1 MGRSEKLAKNISF
14 ITIGNI
20 GSKLVGFIMLPF
32 YTAWLSPA
40 DYGITDL
47 LTVYAHLML
56 NVVACDM
63 GDAICIFPIGA
74 NEQKIRQYYS
84 TGFFFQ
90 IACSVACLCLFCGM
104 SLLHL
109 SGTFGENLWFIYGI
123 LISALFQ
130 TYTQN
135 FCRGINKM
143 AVFSYTGILQT
154 GTIAFFSFLLIP
166 ALNVYGFVLATI
178 LSNIIS
184 TLFTFLYSR
193 SYRYLSFRAFDCA
206 SLREML
212 QYSVPL
218 IPTTVMWWLIS
229 GLNRPL
235 LEEYVG
241 LFALGLIAVAG
252 KLPNVM
258 NLVFNLFQQAWIV
271 TVVEEYKK
279 PDFSRYFNKMFRMI
293 IAVQVA
299 VCLLIIMFSETF
311 IDWMTTDEFYEAW
324 KYIPLL
330 AIAVLFGNTTG
341 FLGTVF
347 SATRKS
353 KYTFYSVIM
362 GGMAAVLFNFL
373 LIPYLG
379 IWGACLSICLSHVI
393 TVTSRI
399 YFSRKLVK
407 FTGRRYLFGE
417 VLILACAYF
426 AALFL
431 EHWSLIFVYVS
442 CLLLYFYINRQTI
455 LNIKEFALNKIV
467 KKK

>member
-154 GTIAFFSFLLIP
+154 GAIAFFSFLLIP
-166 ALNVYGFVLATI
+166 TLNVYGFVLATI
-178 LSNIIS
+178 FSNIIS
-184 TLFTFLYSR
+184 ALFTFFYSR
-193 SYRYLSFRAFDCA
+193 SYRYLSFGAFDHAC
-206 SLREML
+206 LKEML
-212 QYSVPL
+212 RYSVPL

-279 PDFSRYFNKMFRMI
+279 TDFCCYFNKMFRMV

-299 VCLLIIMFSETF
+299 VCLMIIMFSETF
-311 IDWMTTDEFYEAW
+311 IDWMTTERFYEAW

-330 AIAVLFGNTTG
+330 AISVLFGNTTG

-362 GGMAAVLFNFL
+362 GGMSAVLFNFL
-373 LIPYLG
+373 LIPHLD
-379 IWGACLSICLSHVI
+379 IWGACLSICLSHAI
-393 TVTSRI
+393 TVASRI

-407 FTGRRYLFGE
+407 FTGKRYLFGE
-417 VLILACAYF
+417 VLILACAYL

-431 EHWSLIFVYVS
+431 GEWMKIFVYAS